1 VRASVATRHGI
12 GQHGVGQHGVVR
24 EHRVALALA
33 CAAVLLRL
41 PYLLAPEGS
50 DEGGYLAVAR
60 QWHPGPSLYG
70 HYWVD
75 RPPLLVALF
84 QLAAALGGLPALR
97 VLGALC
103 AAVAVLGVAEAC
115 RCVVGRR
122 GAAAG
127 AALAAAL
134 FASPQLGTVQVN
146 GELLA
151 APFVAWSIALTLRA
165 LRPSPPTP
173 GLAAFGAGAAA
184 VAAVLVKQN
193 MVEPLLFGLVAVL
206 VERRT
211 GALTRVAVRRIA
223 TAATAGAATALVL
236 VGVWTVLHGTSLA
249 GVFDAT
255 YPFRLRA
262 AAVLA
267 TLRDQG
273 QAHRA
278 DLLLH
283 ACLGS
288 GVLLVVAVFLWT
300 VLRRRAGA
308 PVVWGVS
315 VALAWACASIV
326 LSGGF
331 WDHYLVELVVPVAMA
346 GGLLVGTLDPGT
358 LGLRPSPWR
367 PALVPVAAVGL
378 VIVVAL
384 THWAGGLSTRMSD
397 RGAGVG
403 AAIAAV
409 ASRRDTV
416 VSAVGDA
423 ETVQTSG
430 LRSPYPYLWTLPAQV
445 DDPRL
450 ARLAGLLEGPAAP
463 TWLVPWDR
471 PSFSP
476 SSQERLDAVVASR
489 YRAVGVVCG
498 HPVLLRDGI
507 DRPSPPPEPC
517 AGPVARW

>member
-1 VRASVATRHGI
+1 MRVSGARG
-12 GQHGVGQHGVVR
+12 HGVVL
-24 EHRVALALA
+24 VIAGIV
-33 CAAVLLRL
+33 VLLRL

-84 QLAAALGGLPALR
+84 QLASALGELPALR
-97 VLGALC
+97 VVGALA

-115 RCVVGRR
+115 RYVAGRR
-122 GAAAG
+122 AAVTG

-165 LRPSPPTP
+165 LRPSPPRS
-173 GLAAFGAGAAA
+173 GLAAFGAGASA

-193 MVEPLLFGLVAVL
+193 MVEPFLFGAVAALVGW
-206 VERRT
+206 RS
-211 GALTRVAVRRIA
+211 GALARDAVRRTA
-223 TAATAGAATALVL
+223 TAATAGAATTLVV
-236 VGVWTVLHGTSLA
+236 VGGWTVLHGTSLV
-249 GVFDAT
+249 GVLDAM

-267 TLRDQG
+267 TVPDLG

-278 DLLLH
+278 DLFLH

-288 GVLLVVAVFLWT
+288 GVLLVVAAFVVAVPRGRT
-300 VLRRRAGA
+300 GA
-308 PVVWGVS
+308 PVVWGLS
-315 VALAWACASIV
+315 VALVWACASMV

-331 WDHYLVELVVPVAMA
+331 WDHYLVELVVPVSMA
-346 GGLLVGTLDPGT
+346 GGLVVGSLDGRASPR
-358 LGLRPSPWR
+358 RPT
-367 PALVPVAAVGL
+367 LVPATTVGL
-378 VIVVAL
+378 VVVVAL
-384 THWAGGLSTRMSD
+384 AHWAGGLSARMSD

-423 ETVQTSG
+423 ETVQASG

-450 ARLAGLLEGPAAP
+450 ARLSGLLDGPAAP

-471 PSFSP
+471 PSFSH
-476 SSQERLDAVVASR
+476 SARERLDAVVASR
-489 YRAVGVVCG
+489 YRAVGVICG

-517 AGPVARW
+517 AGPMARW